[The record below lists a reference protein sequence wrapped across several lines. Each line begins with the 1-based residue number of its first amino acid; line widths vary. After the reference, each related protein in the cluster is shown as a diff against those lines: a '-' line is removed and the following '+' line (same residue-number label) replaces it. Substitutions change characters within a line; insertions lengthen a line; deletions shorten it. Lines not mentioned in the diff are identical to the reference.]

1 MEEKNQI
8 TISLSTLFLIIA
20 IIIILIMGYFI
31 YQLSNNKNE
40 LNNKISNLET
50 EINKLNTSKNI
61 TSNNLN
67 NTATSENV
75 SKKILTN
82 ISKIEISVLDET
94 STEGIQ
100 YTEPVTINNQSEI
113 NTLLDIINSS
123 ILYPDSD
130 FDKDYGAMGLGDDAP
145 LVELYTSNGN
155 VVHLSAFDNFD
166 PQKNLNIFYISKSN
180 DYSDKVLYK
189 TSSNLQKYVE
199 ELYNKYK

>member
-40 LNNKISNLET
+40 LNNKILNLET

-67 NTATSENV
+67 NTATFENV
-75 SKKILTN
+75 SKKILSN

-130 FDKDYGAMGLGDDAP
+130 FDKEVRKMLKDG
-145 LVELYTSNGN
+145 
-155 VVHLSAFDNFD
+155 
-166 PQKNLNIFYISKSN
+166 
-180 DYSDKVLYK
+180 
-189 TSSNLQKYVE
+189 
-199 ELYNKYK
+199 